1 MTSIIGAY
9 DDRALADKA
18 VAALRKEGFENGDIQ
33 ILKGDRKKLMATLAE
48 HGFDEEDARAYV
60 DAAGDGKVLLVASVS
75 EDQAE
80 NAERIMGSFE
90 AGEESGER
98 SAGPVPVVEEELSVG
113 KSRVANGG
121 ARVTSSTTE
130 TPVEEAVT
138 LQDET
143 VKVERKEADRVLD
156 EEEADEAFREK
167 TVEMM
172 GATEEAEVRKEARVV
187 GEVELRKE
195 TRARQKTVSDTVRK
209 TDVKV
214 EEVGSGTRKK

>member
-90 AGEESGER
+90 AGEESGSAAQARCR
-98 SAGPVPVVEEELSVG
+98 SWRRSSPSASPRSPM
-113 KSRVANGG
+113 A
-121 ARVTSSTTE
+121 AR
-130 TPVEEAVT
+130 A
-138 LQDET
+138 
-143 VKVERKEADRVLD
+143 
-156 EEEADEAFREK
+156 
-167 TVEMM
+167 
-172 GATEEAEVRKEARVV
+172 
-187 GEVELRKE
+187 
-195 TRARQKTVSDTVRK
+195 
-209 TDVKV
+209 
-214 EEVGSGTRKK
+214 